1 MRLSTTVSEPGPPPG
16 LGRCVDAAAA
26 DAVVLAG
33 DSSGEGDETRRPAG
47 GGATGGRGGGREGG
61 REGGISRA
69 ARRDASRRFETGDSS
84 RRPIRE
90 SSAAVAA
97 NASGGGETH
106 PRLLWGSSARRLHRA
121 RRRRGG
127 GGSRRRARSRGRR
140 TRASACLSIRPR
152 GWARRLDLFNKGGPG
167 AGRNRARASARFAVR
182 RRRRGRSARD
192 GGRGTTGARRSRRG
206 VRCGRRGLVR
216 GRVVLSFDRVSF
228 TLSDHLMM
236 SQLLPFCFS
245 DAAAGHSTR
254 RAAADVRRP
263 TPSRSS
269 VESRARPRSP
279 TRARRRVRPR
289 ARPGRA
295 RNPPRGEASR
305 HLADLVGVGTFARRR
320 VDSARRAS
328 SSPRRSGT
336 ERKKSGGRGRQ
347 KIPPLRCRG
356 ASRVRPRCTR

>member
-1 MRLSTTVSEPGPPPG
+1 M
-16 LGRCVDAAAA
+16 DAAAIRTRA
-26 DAVVLAG
+26 GASFARGIDAAKAVVKGLSRVRRGAESHGAYGAAHGLSPNIDSLARDG
-33 DSSGEGDETRRPAG
+33 VTFTRAYTTTPLCTPARFSLL
-47 GGATGGRGGGREGG
+47 TG
-61 REGGISRA
+61 
-69 ARRDASRRFETGDSS
+69 RF
-84 RRPIRE
+84 
-90 SSAAVAA
+90 AA

>member
-33 DSSGEGDETRRPAG
+33 DSSGEGDETRRSAG
-47 GGATGGRGGGREGG
+47 GGRREGAGAGGREGG
-61 REGGISRA
+61 REG
-69 ARRDASRRFETGDSS
+69 
-84 RRPIRE
+84 
-90 SSAAVAA
+90 
-97 NASGGGETH
+97 
-106 PRLLWGSSARRLHRA
+106 
-121 RRRRGG
+121 
-127 GGSRRRARSRGRR
+127 SRGRR
-140 TRASACLSIRPR
+140 DATRRAASRRAIPRVVRSESPPRPSRRTRAAGERRTR
-152 GWARRLDLFNKGGPG
+152 GCCGVPLHVVFIARAAVEVAADRADARGRAVVGRARRHASRFVQEGGRGALIYLTPG